1 MIAPSDGRSERATAG
16 WPRIAVVGAG
26 GVGCYFGGMLARGG
40 APVTFIAR
48 ANHVAAMRARGL
60 IIERV
65 KAKDTVVVEA
75 STDIEAARGAELV
88 LLCAKTTNVVEA
100 SRSLVPLL
108 PAHATV
114 LCLQNG
120 VDSAD
125 RVREATGLDALPVVV
140 YVAAEM
146 VADGHVQMGGRGVL
160 ITGDPD
166 ATADRSH
173 VRPLAALAA
182 LFAGAGVPLTLSANI
197 RGDLWQKMVLNCT
210 YNALSAIARVRYG
223 AIHSNPSAAA
233 LVPGLIAECVAVAR
247 ALGVTMPDVDLYEAG
262 RKLTQELAA
271 AAYSSTAQDL
281 LRGRRTEIDSLNGYI
296 AREGARRGIAT
307 PLNQLLHALVKLQE
321 GALAPG

>member
-1 MIAPSDGRSERATAG
+1 MTDPVPVTNPS

-26 GVGCYFGGMLARGG
+26 GVGCYFGGMLARAG
-40 APVTFIAR
+40 APVVFIAR
-48 ANHVAAMRARGL
+48 PNHALAMQSRGL
-60 IIERV
+60 IIERP
-65 KAKDTVVVEA
+65 KAKDTVAVQA
-75 STDIEAARGAELV
+75 STDIAAARDAELV

-100 SRSLVPLL
+100 ARQLVPLL

-125 RVREATGLDALPVVV
+125 RVREASGLDALPVVV

-166 ATADRSH
+166 PAAARTHA
-173 VRPLAALAA
+173 RPLAALAS
-182 LFAGAGVPLTLSANI
+182 LFAAAGVPFTISANI

-223 AIHSNPSAAA
+223 AIHANPATAA
-233 LVPGLIAECVAVAR
+233 LVPGLIAECVAVAT
-247 ALGVTMPDVDLYEAG
+247 ALGVAMPDVDLYEAG

-281 LRGRRTEIDSLNGYI
+281 MRGRKTEIDSLNGYI
-296 AREGARRGIAT
+296 AREGARHGIAT
-307 PLNQLLHALVKLQE
+307 PLNQTLHALVTLQE
-321 GALAPG
+321 DAATTK